1 MFTFVSACET
11 LASAATT
18 AACLAPLALSRVPRC
33 CISRDTTFEAAELQR
48 RRALSFTSAFAPAAR
63 LSFASSSAL
72 RTKTLALRR
81 KNNQPVTTSYKLQTF
96 RTGRV
101 KITKDLPTFRTGFL
115 TGFLDVPA
123 FRTGRVKGFLDCLA
137 FPTFRTVREKGFL
150 DSPMFPTGRVT
161 CFLGAPTF
169 RTGIN
174 EIVVAFG
181 PKELF
186 RCHFL
191 PRCTSRL
198 SARRNGC

>member
-18 AACLAPLALSRVPRC
+18 AACLALLALSRVPRC

-101 KITKDLPTFRTGFL
+101 KITKDLPTGH
-115 TGFLDVPA
+115 
-123 FRTGRVKGFLDCLA
+123 VKGFLDCLA

>member
-1 MFTFVSACET
+1 MVRDGDPPRSSERGGGLGHAGWM
-11 LASAATT
+11 ATVD
-18 AACLAPLALSRVPRC
+18 APVARKYWNERNQLKAPIARAPTSSPP
-33 CISRDTTFEAAELQR
+33 SSKKSSGSHPAEPCAQKLW
-48 RRALSFTSAFAPAAR
+48 PAQ
-63 LSFASSSAL
+63 
-72 RTKTLALRR
+72 K
-81 KNNQPVTTSYKLQTF
+81 KTF

-101 KITKDLPTFRTGFL
+101 KNTKVLPTGY
-115 TGFLDVPA
+115 
-123 FRTGRVKGFLDCLA
+123 VKGFLDCLA

-186 RCHFL
+186 RCQLL

>member
-1 MFTFVSACET
+1 MFVPACET

-18 AACLAPLALSRVPRC
+18 AACLALLALSRVPRC

-72 RTKTLALRR
+72 RTKTLACAE
-81 KNNQPVTTSYKLQTF
+81 KTF

-101 KITKDLPTFRTGFL
+101 KNTKVLPTGH
-115 TGFLDVPA
+115 
-123 FRTGRVKGFLDCLA
+123 VKGFLDCLA

-150 DSPMFPTGRVT
+150 DSPMFPTGRLT
-161 CFLGAPTF
+161 CFLGVPTF

>member
-1 MFTFVSACET
+1 MLVFTFVSACET

-18 AACLAPLALSRVPRC
+18 AACLALLALSRVPRC

-72 RTKTLALRR
+72 RTKTSACAE
-81 KNNQPVTTSYKLQTF
+81 KTS
-96 RTGRV
+96 RTGH
-101 KITKDLPTFRTGFL
+101 
-115 TGFLDVPA
+115 
-123 FRTGRVKGFLDCLA
+123 VKGFLDCLA

-161 CFLGAPTF
+161 CFLGVPTF